1 MPVNSTPLQTSLGVA
16 PKEGP
21 MTIPLTLD
29 FTAGQTYTFD
39 ATAQQMNGQ
48 RISVFQTIF
57 VDNSL
62 ATVPLS
68 IAVAN
73 TQQVIKIPGG
83 SQAYIPIAC
92 TSKLSVTFA
101 SSSGLVLYA
110 AILNIPMNGIVWNS
124 SGSFTFDANGNLLV
138 RDTVL
143 DSTVSGGYMNVAP
156 SPLAGDGTRIPETY
170 ATSRFNGAVATT
182 SPLTII
188 TGAPGYIVKD
198 IAIYLTPDAT
208 LAAAGVLNATLT
220 DGAATIATGR
230 VFIPTTAVTG
240 LTGPIPLI
248 VRSGLQY
255 TAKIAANKLSLTLS
269 AALATGTVSVD
280 VGYALTNFV
289 GG

>member
-48 RISVFQTIF
+48 RISVFQSIF

-143 DSTVSGGYMNVAP
+143 DSTVSGGFIRASEYG
-156 SPLAGDGTRIPETY
+156 LAGDGTQIQRYYGTKRFY
-170 ATSRFNGAVATT
+170 GTFATGNLNAFV
-182 SPLTII
+182 
-188 TGAPGYIVKD
+188 GAPGFMITDV
-198 IAIYLTPDAT
+198 AVYLTPDAT
-208 LAAAGVLNATLT
+208 LATAGTTTVFLKEASTN
-220 DGAATIATGR
+220 IAQGTAF
-230 VFIPTTAVTG
+230 VPTTAVTG

-248 VRSGLQY
+248 ARTGLNY
-255 TAKIAANKLSLTLS
+255 TSKASASQVALSIST
-269 AALATGTVSVD
+269 ALATGSIVVEI
-280 VGYALTNFV
+280 GYALTNFV